1 MNDQTKKLQGRGAVI
16 SPPNRFERYRYEAD
30 PEADPDEISV
40 RTEVLVDPTRTIIT
54 RNSSPDVGFETSINP
69 YRGCE
74 HGCVYCFA
82 RPTHEFLGFSS
93 GLDFETKIMAK
104 LDAPAL
110 LRSELTAPSWNPQ
123 VIAISGVTDPY
134 QPIEKKLRITRGC
147 LEVLAEF
154 RNPVTIISKNHLVTR
169 DTDLLGELAAH
180 EAAAVSL
187 SVTTLDPELAR
198 RMEPRAST
206 PQLRLEAIRQ
216 LAAAGVPV
224 GVMVAP
230 IIPGITDHEMP
241 AILEAC
247 YEAGARRAG
256 YVVLRLPHA
265 LKAMMEAWLEEHFPD
280 RKEKVLSRLRS
291 LHDGKLYD
299 PEWGTRQ
306 RGEGAFADQI
316 AQLFAITK
324 KRLGY
329 LSGHQPLSAAGFRR
343 PFQQGTLF

>member
-1 MNDQTKKLQGRGAVI
+1 MDDQTKKLRGRGAVI
-16 SPPNRFERYRYEAD
+16 SPPNRFERYRYE
-30 PEADPDEISV
+30 PDPDAEPAESSI
-40 RTEVLVDPTRTIIT
+40 RTEVLIDPTRTIIT

-104 LDAPAL
+104 IDAPAL
-110 LRSELTAPSWNPQ
+110 LRAELSSLSWNPQ

-147 LEVLAEF
+147 LEVLSEF

-169 DTDLLGELAAH
+169 DIDLLGELASCD
-180 EAAAVSL
+180 AASVSL

-198 RMEPRAST
+198 RMEPRASS
-206 PQLRLEAIRQ
+206 PQMRLEAIRQ
-216 LAAAGVPV
+216 LAAAGIPA

-230 IIPGITDHEMP
+230 ILPGITDHEVP

-265 LKAMMEAWLEEHFPD
+265 LKAMMERWLEEHFPD

-299 PEWGTRQ
+299 AEWGTRQ

-329 LSGHQPLSAAGFRR
+329 LSGCQPLSAEGFRR
-343 PFQQGTLF
+343 PFQQGLLF